1 MTARTGT
8 ISRVVL
14 ALVVAFVVVATLVPS
29 VDAGKN
35 NKNTIASV
43 KQRIGGQRD
52 ICEAGGGTLTTI
64 KRPGGTTATCTG
76 GTEDGHVCVHSS
88 KKTRCYQTREG
99 TPAPPDSAPIVPV
112 ITGGASEPPPAP
124 TGGGEDPPTDPPADP
139 GGPIILFE

>member
-43 KQRIGGQRD
+43 K
-52 ICEAGGGTLTTI
+52 
-64 KRPGGTTATCTG
+64 
-76 GTEDGHVCVHSS
+76 GH
-88 KKTRCYQTREG
+88 
-99 TPAPPDSAPIVPV
+99 
-112 ITGGASEPPPAP
+112 
-124 TGGGEDPPTDPPADP
+124 
-139 GGPIILFE
+139 L